1 MVQTVLTVSLVS
13 YTKKNNNKH
22 EVATTD
28 DGLKFTGN
36 NTDVVNKTN
45 WIALLKFKV
54 KA

>member
-1 MVQTVLTVSLVS
+1 MVQNGTNGITRIV
-13 YTKKNNNKH
+13 YEDKNNNKH

-45 WIALLKFKV
+45 
-54 KA
+54 